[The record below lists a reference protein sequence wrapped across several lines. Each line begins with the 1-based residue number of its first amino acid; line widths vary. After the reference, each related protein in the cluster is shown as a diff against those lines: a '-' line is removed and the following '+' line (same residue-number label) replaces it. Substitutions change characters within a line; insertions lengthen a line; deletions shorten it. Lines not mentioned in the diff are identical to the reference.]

1 MNYGLANI
9 EQRPQYGLGSFIK
22 KIGKK
27 VKKIIPKEIAP
38 FVPAVA
44 GAFLGPMAGS
54 FLGGMGGI
62 FGSAAAPSMLSGFLG
77 RGLTDAVTQKLTSG
91 RIDPTSA
98 LMSGGL
104 GALANYRS
112 PTMLPGKG
120 GLSPSMRKGSFGISK
135 PGGAMDRLLSKG
147 REFGQIGSGGRN
159 PFSAKGFDSAL
170 GSIIDAPGKALSVG
184 TTIGAAKAGGDE
196 MAALQKAA
204 EMADASS
211 GGQPQ
216 DAETRRKAIRY
227 YMGQAGYTSSEI
239 DDALA
244 ASGYASGGRVGYQE
258 GGVTFSD
265 MSGNPQTK
273 EEFLA
278 PLIEQYEAIVNMGGS
293 EALGI
298 TEEEAIRELDALY
311 EMRGEQNAMESL
323 PPEGPL
329 PNFADG
335 GNVKPQAAAALTLP
349 NIGLLPGFN
358 PIGIGG
364 GLQPPMVSHTG
375 PSQGGMVGSIMDAV
389 KDGLDDATQDI
400 QSNVSSQFKPQEVL
414 VPANN
419 QQMANVNSSPIQLQ
433 NLLGVSN
440 NRMGGPGMGGSQRV
454 PFNEGGGVMPN
465 GDPISPD
472 VPRGMQMDL
481 RGGGFIPLGTK
492 PRADDVP
499 AMVGKDEFVLNDRAV
514 KGIGKL
520 LTGEADPRAGAR
532 ALYQLQDQMEAMA

>member
-1 MNYGLANI
+1 
-9 EQRPQYGLGSFIK
+9 
-22 KIGKK
+22 
-27 VKKIIPKEIAP
+27 
-38 FVPAVA
+38 
-44 GAFLGPMAGS
+44 
-54 FLGGMGGI
+54 
-62 FGSAAAPSMLSGFLG
+62 
-77 RGLTDAVTQKLTSG
+77 
-91 RIDPTSA
+91 
-98 LMSGGL
+98 
-104 GALANYRS
+104 
-112 PTMLPGKG
+112 
-120 GLSPSMRKGSFGISK
+120 
-135 PGGAMDRLLSKG
+135 
-147 REFGQIGSGGRN
+147 
-159 PFSAKGFDSAL
+159 
-170 GSIIDAPGKALSVG
+170 
-184 TTIGAAKAGGDE
+184 
-196 MAALQKAA
+196 
-204 EMADASS
+204 
-211 GGQPQ
+211 
-216 DAETRRKAIRY
+216 
-227 YMGQAGYTSSEI
+227 
-239 DDALA
+239 
-244 ASGYASGGRVGYQE
+244 
-258 GGVTFSD
+258 
-265 MSGNPQTK
+265 
-273 EEFLA
+273 
-278 PLIEQYEAIVNMGGS
+278 
-293 EALGI
+293 
-298 TEEEAIRELDALY
+298 
-311 EMRGEQNAMESL
+311 
-323 PPEGPL
+323 
-329 PNFADG
+329 
-335 GNVKPQAAAALTLP
+335 

-364 GLQPPMVSHTG
+364 GLQPPMVSPTG

>member
-44 GAFLGPMAGS
+44 GAFLGPMASS

-62 FGSAAAPSMLSGFLG
+62 MGSAAAPSMLSGFLG

-104 GALANYRS
+104 GALANYQS
-112 PTMLPGKG
+112 PTMLAG
-120 GLSPSMRKGSFGISK
+120 GRHHAPMLKKGSFGISK
-135 PGGAMDRLLSKG
+135 PGSAMDKLLSKG
-147 REFGQIGSGGRN
+147 RDFGQIGSGGRN
-159 PFSAKGFDSAL
+159 PFSAQGFDSAL
-170 GSIIDAPGKALSVG
+170 GSIMDAPGKALAVG

-278 PLIEQYEAIVNMGGS
+278 PLITQYEAIVSMGGS

-323 PPEGPL
+323 PPG
-329 PNFADG
+329 
-335 GNVKPQAAAALTLP
+335 
-349 NIGLLPGFN
+349 
-358 PIGIGG
+358 
-364 GLQPPMVSHTG
+364 QPPG
-375 PSQGGMVGSIMDAV
+375 YAD
-389 KDGLDDATQDI
+389 
-400 QSNVSSQFKPQEVL
+400 
-414 VPANN
+414 
-419 QQMANVNSSPIQLQ
+419 
-433 NLLGVSN
+433 
-440 NRMGGPGMGGSQRV
+440 
-454 PFNEGGGVMPN
+454 GGGVMPN

-481 RGGGFIPLGTK
+481 RGGGFIPLGTE

-520 LTGEADPRAGAR
+520 LTGESDPRAGAR